1 MRKLIVSPAPHVHG
15 DESTRKIMKDVL
27 IALAPSMLVAVYF
40 YGLSAIKLLLVA
52 VIACMGVEFLIQK
65 YLMRTKVTVT
75 DLSAAVTGVLLA
87 LNLPPTAPWWVIV
100 IGSVVA
106 IGVAKM
112 TFGGLGH
119 NIFNPALVGRVFLLI
134 SFPVIMTDWTVPS
147 SWFRPGMDAV
157 TGATPLALIKEGLAQ
172 GQTVEQILSANP
184 DLSYGQM
191 LFARAGGSAGEAS
204 ALAIILGFVYLLI
217 RRVIRPHIPVTI
229 VLTIAV
235 MTGIFW
241 LIDPSQYTDPLFNIL
256 TGGVLL
262 GSVFMATDYVTSP
275 MTTKGMVIYGV
286 GIGIITVLIRFFG
299 SYPEGVSFAILI
311 MNSIVPLL
319 NKYIKPARFGKE
331 VSHA

>member
-1 MRKLIVSPAPHVHG
+1 MQ
-15 DESTRKIMKDVL
+15 DVL

-52 VIACMGVEFLIQK
+52 VIACMGAEFLIQK

-134 SFPVIMTDWTVPS
+134 SFPVVMTDWTVPS
-147 SWFRPGMDAV
+147 SWFRPGVDAV

-184 DLSYGQM
+184 DLTYGQM

-204 ALAIILGFVYLLI
+204 ASAIILGFVYLLI

-229 VLTIAV
+229 ILTVAV
-235 MTGIFW
+235 MSGIFW

-275 MTTKGMVIYGV
+275 MTAKGMVIYGI

>member
-1 MRKLIVSPAPHVHG
+1 MQ
-15 DESTRKIMKDVL
+15 DVL

-52 VIACMGVEFLIQK
+52 VIACMGAEFLIQK

-134 SFPVIMTDWTVPS
+134 SFPVIMTDWTVPA
-147 SWFRPGMDAV
+147 SWFRPGVDAV

-184 DLSYGQM
+184 DLTYGQM

-275 MTTKGMVIYGV
+275 MTAKGMVIYGI

>member
-1 MRKLIVSPAPHVHG
+1 
-15 DESTRKIMKDVL
+15 MKDVL

-40 YGLSAIKLLLVA
+40 YGLSAIKLLLVG
-52 VIACMGVEFLIQK
+52 VIACMGAEFLIQK

-87 LNLPPTAPWWVIV
+87 LNLPPTAPWWVMV
-100 IGSVVA
+100 IGAVVA

-134 SFPVIMTDWTVPS
+134 SFPVIMTDWTVPE
-147 SWFRPGMDAV
+147 SWFRPGVDAV
-157 TGATPLALIKEGLAQ
+157 TGATPLALVKEGLAQ
-172 GQTVEQILSANP
+172 GLTVDQIISANP
-184 DLSYGQM
+184 DLTYGQM

-204 ALAIILGFVYLLI
+204 ALAIILGFIYLLA

-229 VLTIAV
+229 ILTVAV

-275 MTTKGMVIYGV
+275 MTVKGMVIYGI
-286 GIGIITVLIRFFG
+286 GIGVLTVLIRYFG

-319 NKYIKPARFGKE
+319 NKYVKPARFGKE
-331 VSHA
+331 VNHA

>member
-1 MRKLIVSPAPHVHG
+1 MQ
-15 DESTRKIMKDVL
+15 DVL

-52 VIACMGVEFLIQK
+52 VIACMGAEFLIQK

-134 SFPVIMTDWTVPS
+134 SYPVIMTDWTVPS
-147 SWFRPGMDAV
+147 SWFRPGVDAV

-184 DLSYGQM
+184 DLTYGQM

-229 VLTIAV
+229 ILTVAV
-235 MTGIFW
+235 MSGIFW

-275 MTTKGMVIYGV
+275 MTAKGMVIYGV

>member
-87 LNLPPTAPWWVIV
+87 LNLPPTTPWWVIV

-134 SFPVIMTDWTVPS
+134 SFPVVMTDWTVPS
-147 SWFRPGMDAV
+147 SWFRPGVDAV

-184 DLSYGQM
+184 DLTYGQM

-229 VLTIAV
+229 ILTVAV
-235 MTGIFW
+235 MSGIFW

-275 MTTKGMVIYGV
+275 MTAKGMVIYGI

>member
-1 MRKLIVSPAPHVHG
+1 MQ
-15 DESTRKIMKDVL
+15 DVL

-52 VIACMGVEFLIQK
+52 VIACMGAEFLIQK

-134 SFPVIMTDWTVPS
+134 SFPVVMTDWTVPS
-147 SWFRPGMDAV
+147 SWFRPGVDAV

-184 DLSYGQM
+184 DLTYGQM

-204 ALAIILGFVYLLI
+204 ASAIILGFVYLLI

-229 VLTIAV
+229 ILTVAV
-235 MTGIFW
+235 MSGIFW
-241 LIDPSQYTDPLFNIL
+241 LIEPSQYTDPLFNIL

-275 MTTKGMVIYGV
+275 MTAKGMVIYGI